1 MENNAILNQNEI
13 EANKFAAKVMMLTNG
28 FVVLVY
34 LLDILKVFDIPVRM
48 MTVSMLIAATLLTIP
63 FVIVFFLKRQE
74 PWVKYVSVTASILMV
89 TTLTA
94 ILNYHVILIFA
105 YPLAISSLFFSRQ
118 LSLYTTILSVSLF
131 SVAQLMTVPLNAI
144 EDSNMAGIYNI
155 VAHGIVPRA
164 ILLILLAYIFIILS
178 KRTHN
183 MLANIMGA
191 REQEELLNK
200 TLAISRKSADVS
212 NVIARSVENLSM
224 MTEGTTKANEGIAE
238 STSRIAE
245 GSKDSLKNM
254 KEASLSAADMKEAL
268 DKLSQ
273 EGGSIGKLSQ
283 EINRLT
289 SDSGGVLGVA
299 VGEMT
304 AISNATKQSK
314 DIISRLEQRSGEIA
328 NFVEVITQISSQTN
342 LLALNAAIESARAGE
357 QGKGFAVVAQE
368 IRSLAEGSQ
377 KAAKDI
383 SLLIKTILNDME
395 NAVVSMDKGCEL
407 VDRGLQVINEARESF
422 EKVSDAN
429 NEMNGKLIRMNNDS
443 NEAVKLSNEVVE
455 NVVEVTRINN
465 ETLENLEHIAAA
477 SEELVASMQELD
489 SSVDCL
495 KNTSNELLEI
505 SKS

>member
-1 MENNAILNQNEI
+1 MENNAILSQNEI
-13 EANKFAAKVMMLTNG
+13 EANKFAAKVMMGTNG

-34 LLDILKVFDIPVRM
+34 VLNMLKVFSISVNM
-48 MTVSMLIAATLLTIP
+48 MTVSMLIAAAILSVP
-63 FVIVFFLKRQE
+63 FVIVYLLKQQA
-74 PWVKYVSVTASILMV
+74 PWVKYVSVTASVLMV
-89 TTLTA
+89 ATLTT
-94 ILNYHVILIFA
+94 ILNFHIIVIFA
-105 YPLAISSLFFSRQ
+105 YPLAISSLFFSRR
-118 LSLYTTILSVSLF
+118 LSIYTTVLSVSLF
-131 SVAQLMTVPLNAI
+131 TVAQLLNAPLNGV
-144 EDSNMAGIYNI
+144 EDLNMVGIYDT
-155 VAHGIVPRA
+155 VAHGIVPRS
-164 ILLILLAYIFIILS
+164 ILLILLAYIFVVLS

-191 REQEELLNK
+191 HEQEQLLNK
-200 TLAISRKSADVS
+200 TLAVTRKSADVS

-238 STSRIAE
+238 STARIAE
-245 GSKDSLKNM
+245 GSKNSLRNM
-254 KEASLSAADMKEAL
+254 EEASSSASEMKTAL
-268 DKLSQ
+268 DKISQ
-273 EGGSIGKLSQ
+273 EGRTIGELSMQINKLT
-283 EINRLT
+283 N
-289 SDSGGVLGVA
+289 DSGEVLGNA
-299 VGEMT
+299 VEEMT
-304 AISNATKQSK
+304 AISNATRHSK
-314 DIISRLEQRSGEIA
+314 EIISRLEQRSGEIA

-383 SLLIKTILNDME
+383 SLLIKDILGDTGS
-395 NAVVSMDKGCEL
+395 AVVSMDNGCEL
-407 VDRGLQVINEARESF
+407 VERGLQVINEARESF
-422 EKVSDAN
+422 EKVSAAN
-429 NEMNGKLIRMNNDS
+429 NEMNSKLVLVNTDS
-443 NEAVKLSNEVVE
+443 EEAVQLSNEVVE
-455 NVVEVTRINN
+455 KVVEVTRINN